1 MARAERL
8 YKDYYLEYASYV
20 IRERA
25 IPDLL
30 DGFKPVQ
37 RRIIHTLLK
46 IDDGRFNKVATV
58 VGETMKCHP
67 HGDASIS
74 DALVNIENDGLFI
87 EGQGNFGNIL
97 TGDRAAAGRYIECRL
112 KPFAKKVLY
121 SPEITEYVDTYDG
134 RNKEPVVFQAKVPV
148 VAISGTSGIAVGMS
162 TKILPH
168 NILEVL
174 ECQKKALRGEKFE
187 IYPDFPTGGIVDVS
201 QYDDGRGSVTVRAK
215 INASDPKKVI
225 IEELPFEVTSSAL
238 IESIKKA
245 DSKGQLKIA
254 SITDYTAQKANIE
267 ICWQRGVYSE
277 DMIDILYAT
286 TDCQKKIAL
295 NPLVIVDNLPKQ
307 VGISEMIT
315 FHASHLVS
323 VLTRELNIEM
333 THLREKLRARTM
345 ERIFIEERIYKKI
358 ENKDTAEKVNKAVV
372 DGFKPFMSELGD
384 IPLSSEDID
393 TLLKIPIRRISLF
406 DIEKNKAEIA
416 EINSNIEACQYK
428 LDHIIDYA
436 EDYLSDLEGMFDR
449 KEYARKTT
457 VGSIEKKTAKEVAVR
472 NLDVRYDIET
482 GYLGTSIKT
491 GESLLKVSSFDKIFY
506 MKNNGEYRVVSVT
519 DKIFAGKEGIFYINY
534 GDKDVIS
541 QEIFTIIYRDRIG
554 DKKVW
559 MIKRFQIAAFSLDKT
574 YQTVPE
580 KAKIKKISLFK
591 SAIISVKYKEGLKY
605 RVTEETFRF
614 ADFKVLKTSSGQG
627 NQLTTKE
634 LEKLTI
640 KQTKDTKTSEEAE
653 PTLFDGV

>member
-1 MARAERL
+1 MAKAERL

-74 DALVNIENDGLFI
+74 EALVNIENDGLFI

-215 INASDPKKVI
+215 INAQDPKKVI

-238 IESIKKA
+238 IDSIKKA

-254 SITDYTAQKANIE
+254 SITDYTAEKANIE

-307 VGISEMIT
+307 VGISEMIS

-323 VLTRELNIEM
+323 VLTQELNIEM

-358 ENKDTAEKVNKAVV
+358 ENKDTAEKVNKAVI

-384 IPLSSEDID
+384 IPLSPDDID

-436 EDYLSDLEGMFDR
+436 EDYLTDLEGMFNK
-449 KEYARKTT
+449 KECRRKTE
-457 VGSIEKKTAKEVAVR
+457 VGLIEKKTAKEVAVR
-472 NLDVRYDIET
+472 NLDVRYDIDT
-482 GYLGTSIKT
+482 GYLGTSVKT

-640 KQTKDTKTSEEAE
+640 KQTKDTETSEEAE
-653 PTLFDGV
+653 PTLFDEV

>member
-74 DALVNIENDGLFI
+74 EALVNIENDGLFI

-254 SITDYTAQKANIE
+254 SITDYTAEKANIE

-323 VLTRELNIEM
+323 VLTQELNIEM
-333 THLREKLRARTM
+333 THLRDKLRARTM

-416 EINSNIEACQYK
+416 EINSNIDACQYK

-482 GYLGTSIKT
+482 GYLGTSVKT

-591 SAIISVKYKEGLKY
+591 SAIISVRYKEGLKY

>member
-1 MARAERL
+1 MAKAERL

-74 DALVNIENDGLFI
+74 EALVNIENDGLFI

-148 VAISGTSGIAVGMS
+148 VAITGTSGIAVGMS

-174 ECQKKALRGEKFE
+174 ECQKKALRGEPFE

-215 INASDPKKVI
+215 INAQDPKKVI

-238 IESIKKA
+238 IDSIKKA

-254 SITDYTAQKANIE
+254 SITDYTAEKANIE

-295 NPLVIVDNLPKQ
+295 NPLVIVDNLPRQ

-323 VLTRELNIEM
+323 VLTQELNIEM

-372 DGFKPFMSELGD
+372 DGFKPFMAELGD
-384 IPLSSEDID
+384 TPISPDDID

-416 EINSNIEACQYK
+416 EINGNIEACQYK

-436 EDYLSDLEGMFDR
+436 EDYLTDLEGMFNK
-449 KEYARKTT
+449 KECRRKTT
-457 VGSIEKKTAKEVAVR
+457 VGLIEKKTAKEVR
-472 NLDVRYDIET
+472 
-482 GYLGTSIKT
+482 
-491 GESLLKVSSFDKIFY
+491 
-506 MKNNGEYRVVSVT
+506 
-519 DKIFAGKEGIFYINY
+519 
-534 GDKDVIS
+534 
-541 QEIFTIIYRDRIG
+541 Q
-554 DKKVW
+554 
-559 MIKRFQIAAFSLDKT
+559 
-574 YQTVPE
+574 
-580 KAKIKKISLFK
+580 K
-591 SAIISVKYKEGLKY
+591 S
-605 RVTEETFRF
+605 
-614 ADFKVLKTSSGQG
+614 
-627 NQLTTKE
+627 
-634 LEKLTI
+634 
-640 KQTKDTKTSEEAE
+640 
-653 PTLFDGV
+653 